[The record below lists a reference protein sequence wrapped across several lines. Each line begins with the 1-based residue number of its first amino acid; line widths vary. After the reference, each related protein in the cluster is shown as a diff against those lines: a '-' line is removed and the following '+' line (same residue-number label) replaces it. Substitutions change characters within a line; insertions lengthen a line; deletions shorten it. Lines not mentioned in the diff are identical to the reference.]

1 MGSQVDSG
9 PLRPRENEAP
19 SEPNLDAGTESAG
32 AFTQPLPVCVLL
44 CLRRP
49 RIGAQEPSE
58 SHA

>member
-19 SEPNLDAGTESAG
+19 SEPNLDAGTERAG
-32 AFTQPLPVCVLL
+32 VFTQPLPVCVLL

-49 RIGAQEPSE
+49 
-58 SHA
+58 